1 MNKTLE
7 ELKNIV
13 SDCCV
18 TIILQTHRTLPDNE
32 KDPLLLKNLI
42 REAEKRLHESNSA
55 DFVRNIM
62 ARINSLADKIDH
74 RHNKESLILFVNEDV
89 AEYVRLP
96 ITVENRVVVDKTFA
110 TRDLVRTLHRE
121 TSYYI
126 LILGRKKARLIEA
139 FNNKVVDE
147 VSEGFPLNNTDLNPA
162 QRAEA
167 AIGSR
172 QSNLTREFFNRVDK
186 QLNEVQKENPLP
198 VIISGDESNYS
209 EFLKIA
215 DNSERIVGNLFGNR
229 IDDKAH
235 HVVEAA
241 WPVMQKLITEKNNQ
255 RLAELNKAVNSRN
268 VLIDFNEIWQAIENG
283 QGKTLFVKQGYFQP
297 AKIENNHIE
306 LILPGDTTVAN
317 VDDVIDEMIEKNIQ
331 FDGDA
336 VFINGNELEKFNG
349 LALVTRY

>member
-1 MNKTLE
+1 MNRTLE

-18 TIILQTHRTLPDNE
+18 TIIMQTHRTLPDNE

-42 REAEKRLHESNSA
+42 REAEKRLQENNSA

-62 ARINSLADKIDH
+62 ARIKSLADKIDH
-74 RHNKESLILFVNEDV
+74 RHNKESLILFVNENV

-126 LILGRKKARLIEA
+126 LILGRNKARLIEA

-147 VSEGFPLNNTDLNPA
+147 VSDGFPLNNTNLNPV
-162 QRAEA
+162 QRSEA

-172 QSNLTREFFNRVDK
+172 QSNLAREFFNRVDK
-186 QLNEVQKENPLP
+186 QLNDVQNENPLP
-198 VIISGDESNYS
+198 VIICTDESNYS

-215 DNSERIVGNLFGNR
+215 DKSERIVGNLFGNR

-241 WPVMQKLITEKNNQ
+241 WPVMQKLVTEKNIQ
-255 RLAELNKAVNSRN
+255 RLAELKKAVNSRN
-268 VLIDFNEIWQAIENG
+268 VLIDFNEIWQAIEHG

-306 LILPGDTTVAN
+306 LVLPGDTTVAN
-317 VDDVIDEMIEKNIQ
+317 VDDVIDEMIEKNLQ

-349 LALVTRY
+349 LVLVTRY